1 MKIMKKVMTLA
12 VLGILSLTGLTFAQ
26 MPPPPGSPMRND
38 PDRPVDQISGG
49 LGVTTDQFR
58 ACFNHVQPAQKGSL
72 PDANQKHANKQV
84 LLSCLQKSN
93 PSITNESL
101 DAVMDRYRPGGRAA
115 Q

>member
-1 MKIMKKVMTLA
+1 MKKALILT
-12 VLGILSLTGLTFAQ
+12 VLGVLSLTEFAFAQ
-26 MPPPPGSPMRND
+26 MPSPPGSPMRND
-38 PDRPVDQISGG
+38 PHRPVDQISSG
-49 LGVTTDQFR
+49 LGVTADQFR
-58 ACFNHVQPAQKGSL
+58 ACFNHVTPAQKGSL

-93 PSITNESL
+93 PSITNDSL